1 LLGKIKL
8 KNMWKEKFN
17 EQLPLLGHRNW
28 ILIVDK
34 AYPMQSADGI
44 ITINTKKDILD
55 VLKIVL
61 DSIKRE
67 KHTRPIIY
75 TDKELTFMDDKLCMG
90 VEKFQKELKHTLS
103 GFNVNSILHDE
114 VFSKLDKASQLFNV
128 LVLKTECLMPY
139 TSIFLELNCGYWPA
153 DNENTL
159 RAKMAK

>member
-1 LLGKIKL
+1 
-8 KNMWKEKFN
+8 MWKEKFN

-44 ITINTKKDILD
+44 TTINTKKDIPE
-55 VLKIVL
+55 VLKVVL
-61 DSIKRE
+61 ESIKRE

-75 TDKELTFMDDKLCMG
+75 TDKELTFMDDKLCPG
-90 VEKFQKELKHTLS
+90 VAKFQKELKHTLE

-114 VFSKLDKASQLFNV
+114 VFSKLDKASKLFNV

-153 DNENTL
+153 EKEKEL
-159 RAKMAK
+159 RDMMAK